1 MIRSMARRQVL
12 VVAIATLV
20 AGACSSSAPSS
31 MAPASASTT
40 TATAPSV
47 APSAGAISPA
57 ITPAGLVVGGDRPVT
72 VHVPASYDASRPAP
86 LLLVLHGF
94 TGSGD
99 EMVDYFKLAAA
110 AEKAG
115 FVYATPDGTKD
126 SNGDRFWNAT
136 DACCNFHGS
145 SVDDVAYL
153 SSVIAEIQGELAIDP
168 KRIAVIG
175 HSNGGF
181 MSYRMAC
188 ERSDLVAA
196 IVSLAGATYADPADC
211 KPREPVSVA
220 QVHGTVDEVI
230 HFSGGVP
237 LTDGTG
243 PYPGAEATA
252 ATWAKYD
259 GCGAEPST
267 LGAKV
272 DVDADLADGADPA
285 ETSVQEWSGC
295 EAGATVQLWTIP
307 NGGHVPALDAGL
319 RGRGRP
325 LPGRASQ
332 AVGSAQSSKRRQV
345 AYDHGDH
352 RCENGRGS
360 LVARRSRA
368 RCCRSWGWRCSWS
381 SPSWTWHGSTTR
393 AISGSCSS
401 PRRSTSCSRT

>member
-1 MIRSMARRQVL
+1 
-12 VVAIATLV
+12 
-20 AGACSSSAPSS
+20 
-31 MAPASASTT
+31 MAPASASTA

-47 APSAGAISPA
+47 APSAGAITPA

-115 FVYATPDGTKD
+115 FVYAAPDGTKD

-153 SSVIAEIQGELAIDP
+153 SSVIADIQGELAIDP

-188 ERSDLVAA
+188 ERSELVAA

-267 LGAKV
+267 LSAKV

-307 NGGHVPALDAGL
+307 NGGHVPALTPAFADAVV
-319 RGRGRP
+319 RF
-325 LPGRASQ
+325 
-332 AVGSAQSSKRRQV
+332 
-345 AYDHGDH
+345 
-352 RCENGRGS
+352 
-360 LVARRSRA
+360 LVEH
-368 RCCRSWGWRCSWS
+368 
-381 SPSWTWHGSTTR
+381 PK
-393 AISGSCSS
+393 
-401 PRRSTSCSRT
+401 P